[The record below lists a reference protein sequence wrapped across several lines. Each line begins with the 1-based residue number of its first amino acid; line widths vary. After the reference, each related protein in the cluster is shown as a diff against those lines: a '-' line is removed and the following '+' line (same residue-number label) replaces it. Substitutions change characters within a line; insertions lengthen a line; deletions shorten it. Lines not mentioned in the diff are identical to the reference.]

1 VIATET
7 GHLLLYLGGTVA
19 KGRKIYINIEVTIKI
34 NSCCEIGTVS
44 EAGPDFRNAVYDV
57 NHFLYH

>member
-7 GHLLLYLGGTVA
+7 GHLLSYLGGTVA

-34 NSCCEIGTVS
+34 NSYCESGTVS
-44 EAGPDFRNAVYDV
+44 EAGPDFRNAV
-57 NHFLYH
+57 